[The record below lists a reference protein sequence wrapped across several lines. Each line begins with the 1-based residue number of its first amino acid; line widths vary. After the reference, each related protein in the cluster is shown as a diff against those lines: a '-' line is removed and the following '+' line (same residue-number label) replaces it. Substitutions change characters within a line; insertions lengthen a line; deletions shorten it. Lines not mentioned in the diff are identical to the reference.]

1 MTLVLNHRINLPE
14 IDTSQAPYIN
24 STKATALADAHPTID
39 LDLLRQLADGV
50 RGDQVG
56 SEDATRALCQI
67 FEDTFT
73 FEVLHGQLNA
83 DLKAKV
89 SAFLSGTPA
98 KTIVAQ
104 GFDITCAPLSLR
116 RNPFGSR
123 VPDAHKKH
131 HLFGSRAYAKVEQTI
146 GAVEHR
152 PVIFEDCERTRIM
165 EVYTDVPFLN
175 WQQNVHTRP
184 ILTFVPSTVLG
195 LQNLIKAYPQKR
207 IRCSGYRHT
216 RTNFFAEDGD
226 ILVSFASLHHVA
238 SVLPEM
244 INLFTGRINEAE
256 LTGELRS
263 IQTFPPQAGQA
274 DTQRA
279 IEDGW
284 SLPVDVTADEMTTGR
299 IVASMCHGSGFAH
312 KAINDYVRSL
322 EYVDVNGVVQIIK
335 DSFELHAALGCF
347 GLLGIITHVTY
358 EVNKMTFAVMRPRKV
373 KTMLAIPP
381 PDTCQVPEALHVE
394 TSSEELQEAIA
405 EFERRA
411 EQDYYTE
418 WSWFSY
424 QSDVLVNT
432 WSTVSDDEGQQD
444 YTTPTQT
451 FLQWIA
457 SWQSQLL
464 ATGNMAVLSP
474 LTTDPDDLEIKTKLP
489 NALHFRRGRHY
500 ARARNMALELPIPS
514 SPKDKNRPDWTTVR
528 KAWWSVIDLV
538 YRSANS
544 PMRLAMDMR
553 ITGDSDIIMAPQRG
567 NNHGTVA
574 IEIGS
579 IIDTVTEE
587 EWQTFC
593 QELVDALITLAPEV
607 KFPYAQLATMPGVKL
622 WAKMIGSGAILCIGG
637 PYLIYYVT
645 PSEEELFMRYN
656 PELQRRSL
664 ENRKEK
670 QENFNEW
677 VAQLKKH
684 SKSDLPL
691 WTAWDKESA
700 AHKEAGTARL
710 IEERRIAE
718 QAAQARRDEIKNS
731 AA

>member
-1 MTLVLNHRINLPE
+1 MTLDLNHRINLPKL
-14 IDTSQAPYIN
+14 DTSQAPCIN
-24 STKATALADAHPTID
+24 FPKATALADAHPTID

-50 RGDQVG
+50 RGDRVG
-56 SEDATRALCQI
+56 SEDATRALCQV

-73 FEVLHGQLNA
+73 FEVLHGQLNP

-89 SAFLSGTPA
+89 SAFLSSTPA
-98 KTIVAQ
+98 ETIAAQ
-104 GFDITCAPLSLR
+104 GFDPTHAPLSLHR
-116 RNPFGSR
+116 HPFGGR

-131 HLFGSRAYAKVEQTI
+131 HLFGARAYAKVAQTI
-146 GAVEHR
+146 DAVENH
-152 PVIFEDCERTRIM
+152 PVVFEDCEQTKIM
-165 EVYTDVPFLN
+165 EVYAGVPFLN

-184 ILTFVPSTVLG
+184 VLTFVPSTVLG

-216 RTNFFAEDGD
+216 RSGFFAEDGD
-226 ILVSFASLHHVA
+226 ILVSFVSLHHVA

-244 INLFTGRINEAE
+244 INLFTSQINEAE
-256 LTGELRS
+256 VSGELRS
-263 IQTFPPQAGQA
+263 IQTFPPRAGEI

-284 SLPVDVTADEMTTGR
+284 SLPVDVTADDITTGR
-299 IVASMCHGSGFAH
+299 IVGSMCHGSGFAH
-312 KAINDYVRSL
+312 KSINDYIRSL
-322 EYVDVNGVVQIIK
+322 EFVDVKGEVQTIT
-335 DSFELHAALGCF
+335 DRGELHAASGCF
-347 GLLGIITHVTY
+347 GLIGIITHVTY
-358 EVNKMTFAVMRPRKV
+358 EVKKMTFAVMQPRKV

-381 PDTCQVPEALHVE
+381 PDTSQVPEALHVE
-394 TSSEELQEAIA
+394 TSPEELQEAIT

-411 EQDYYTE
+411 EQDHYTE

-432 WSTVSDDEGQQD
+432 WSTVSDSEGQQD
-444 YTTPTQT
+444 YTTPTQA

-500 ARARNMALELPIPS
+500 ARARNMELELPIPPS
-514 SPKDKNRPDWTTVR
+514 STDKNKPDWTTVR

-553 ITGDSDIIMAPQRG
+553 ITGDSEIIMAPQRG

-579 IIDTVTEE
+579 ITDTVTEE

-593 QELVDALITLAPEV
+593 QGLVDALTTLAPE
-607 KFPYAQLATMPGVKL
+607 
-622 WAKMIGSGAILCIGG
+622 
-637 PYLIYYVT
+637 
-645 PSEEELFMRYN
+645 
-656 PELQRRSL
+656 
-664 ENRKEK
+664 
-670 QENFNEW
+670 
-677 VAQLKKH
+677 
-684 SKSDLPL
+684 
-691 WTAWDKESA
+691 
-700 AHKEAGTARL
+700 
-710 IEERRIAE
+710 
-718 QAAQARRDEIKNS
+718 
-731 AA
+731 

>member
-1 MTLVLNHRINLPE
+1 MTLDLNHRINLPKL
-14 IDTSQAPYIN
+14 DTSQAPCIN
-24 STKATALADAHPTID
+24 FPALSDAHPTID

-50 RGDQVG
+50 RGDRVG
-56 SEDATRALCQI
+56 SEDATRALCQV

-73 FEVLHGQLNA
+73 FEVLHGQLNS

-89 SAFLSGTPA
+89 SAFLSSTPA
-98 KTIVAQ
+98 ETIAAQ
-104 GFDITCAPLSLR
+104 GFDPTRAPLSLHR
-116 RNPFGSR
+116 HPFGGR

-131 HLFGSRAYAKVEQTI
+131 HLFGARAYAKVAQTI
-146 GAVEHR
+146 DAVENH
-152 PVIFEDCERTRIM
+152 PVVFEDCEQTKIM
-165 EVYTDVPFLN
+165 EVYAGVPFLN

-184 ILTFVPSTVLG
+184 VLTFVPSTVLG

-216 RTNFFAEDGD
+216 RSGFFAEDGD
-226 ILVSFASLHHVA
+226 ILVSFVSLHHVA

-244 INLFTGRINEAE
+244 INLFTSQIDEAE
-256 LTGELRS
+256 VSGELRS
-263 IQTFPPQAGQA
+263 IQTFPP
-274 DTQRA
+274 RA
-279 IEDGW
+279 
-284 SLPVDVTADEMTTGR
+284 
-299 IVASMCHGSGFAH
+299 
-312 KAINDYVRSL
+312 
-322 EYVDVNGVVQIIK
+322 
-335 DSFELHAALGCF
+335 
-347 GLLGIITHVTY
+347 GIITHVTY
-358 EVNKMTFAVMRPRKV
+358 EVKKMTFAVMQPRKV

-381 PDTCQVPEALHVE
+381 PDTSQVPEALHVE
-394 TSSEELQEAIA
+394 TSPEELQEAIT

-411 EQDYYTE
+411 EQDHYTE
-418 WSWFSY
+418 W
-424 QSDVLVNT
+424 
-432 WSTVSDDEGQQD
+432 
-444 YTTPTQT
+444 
-451 FLQWIA
+451 
-457 SWQSQLL
+457 WQSQLL
-464 ATGNMAVLSP
+464 ATGNMAVLPP

-500 ARARNMALELPIPS
+500 ARARNMELELPIPPS
-514 SPKDKNRPDWTTVR
+514 STDKNKPDWTTVR

-553 ITGDSDIIMAPQRG
+553 ITSDSEIIMAPQRG
-567 NNHGTVA
+567 NNYGTVA

-579 IIDTVTEE
+579 ITDTVTEE

-593 QELVDALITLAPEV
+593 QGLVDALITLAPEV
-607 KFPYAQLATMPGVKL
+607 KFSYAQLATMPGVKL
-622 WAKMIGSGAILCIGG
+622 WAKMIGSGAVLCIGG

-645 PSEEELFMRYN
+645 PTEEELFMRYN

-718 QAAQARRDEIKNS
+718 QAAQARRDEIKSS